1 MSPCCPDGYGFAF
14 LSSWHG
20 SRYLSGYVSDLHF
33 WKRSLS
39 IEEMYKFT
47 TCGSFEPG
55 DILPWNADDWKLMN
69 ETIANK
75 LKVVTVDTE
84 EFCPVWGQYTFFPD
98 AYTAYDAADLCR
110 RFGGS
115 MVNTTTKA
123 QFQSA
128 VDHLIT
134 LKATDKYD
142 NFDPWTR
149 LRDEKVFNEW
159 VDFETGDAPTFSLPW
174 AYG

>member
-1 MSPCCPDGYGFAF
+1 MA
-14 LSSWHG
+14 LMSSWLEAWVF
-20 SRYLSGYVSDLHF
+20 YGYVSDLHF
-33 WKRSLS
+33 YKRSLS
-39 IEEMYKFT
+39 FEEMYAFT
-47 TCGSFEPG
+47 TCKAFEPG
-55 DILPWNADDWKLMN
+55 DALPWNVDDWELKN
-69 ETIANK
+69 ETIPTK
-75 LKVVTVDTE
+75 QKVVEVDTD
-84 EFCPVWGQYTFFPD
+84 EFCPIWGQYTFFPD
-98 AYTAYDAADLCR
+98 QYTAYDAADLCR
-110 RFGGS
+110 RFGGY